1 MAERIPDSETLEKSL
16 RRLLRPIIY
25 FAVRYAQ
32 SFHLFS
38 KVAKELF
45 VEAAAEEL
53 TRQGERV
60 NVSRISVLTDLYRV
74 EVKRIFEEGKPP
86 VKEGKSIVSQVIA
99 RWESDPGFQTKG
111 GRAKTLSYGS
121 VNSDFSRLCQS
132 VSTAINPGTVLFEL
146 GRTKAITK
154 TSRGV
159 KLVKGENRVTV
170 DADKGFAILERDLF
184 SLTSAVEENL
194 FYPVSPTNLHIH
206 TEYDNIHSEAL
217 PEIRRW
223 LLAEGKAFHRK
234 AREFLAKFDL
244 DIYPDEA
251 SRGGSRVSLGSHSL
265 TQKN

>member
-1 MAERIPDSETLEKSL
+1 MAERIPDSETLEKCL
-16 RRLLRPIIY
+16 RRLLRPIIRFSVHY
-25 FAVRYAQ
+25 GQ
-32 SFHLFS
+32 SFHLFTR
-38 KVAKELF
+38 VAKELF

-53 TRQGERV
+53 SKQGERV

-86 VKEGKSIVSQVIA
+86 VKEGKSTVGQVIA
-99 RWESDPGFQTKG
+99 RWESDPDFQTKD
-111 GRAKTLSYGS
+111 GRPRTLHYGAVDS
-121 VNSDFSRLCQS
+121 EFSRLCQS

-146 GRTKAITK
+146 ERIKAVTK

-159 KLVKGENRVTV
+159 KLIKGENRITV
-170 DADKGFAILERDLF
+170 DAEKGFSILERDLM

-194 FYPVSPTNLHIH
+194 FYPASPTNLHIH
-206 TEYDNIHSEAL
+206 TEYDNIRVEAL

-223 LLAEGKAFHRK
+223 LLAEGKDFHRK

-244 DIYPDEA
+244 DIYPEENA
-251 SRGGSRVSLGSHSL
+251 EGGGRVSLGSHSF